1 MSTAVSRDTGGVAAS
16 LRAVCVVIVLLGA
29 ACAGQSASTTASGPP
44 ASPPAWSQ
52 PSQPPAA
59 RVRLVTVATGL
70 DQPVDVAGI
79 PGTAKLAV
87 VEKTGRVLVLT
98 DGHPAKKPLLD
109 LGGQVDRKSTRLN
122 SSHMS

>member
-59 RVRLVTVATGL
+59 RVRLVTVTTGL
-70 DQPVDVAGI
+70 DQPVAVAGNS
-79 PGTAKLAV
+79 GTSQLALGQ
-87 VEKTGRVLVLT
+87 KTVRVLAPRY
-98 DGHPAKKPLLD
+98 GHIAMKPVLD
-109 LGGQVDRKSTRLN
+109 LGGQVSEG
-122 SSHMS
+122 SGQ